1 MWSLLVG
8 FIVPHAPVLLPQLR
22 GGDPVSSDI
31 PKPDEDSPLC
41 VVLSPH
47 GDQTGVY
54 RRVRGDLTGFGV
66 GQSVVQ
72 RKTDR
77 VFGKELSR
85 RWSEPLLED
94 DVDHG
99 VLVPLVVGLPPTLTV
114 VGATLK
120 EVTGP
125 DAAPIDQAIES
136 AKSFASAVAA
146 IAEQRDLIIA
156 ASAHTSAGL
165 SPAAPLTE
173 LPAGKELEKE
183 ITKALEDDLGH
194 LTEIDAQLWAD
205 AGACGVGPLT
215 AFGTLF
221 AGRTAKTTF
230 REAPFGVGYLL
241 AQTA

>member
-1 MWSLLVG
+1 MWGLLVG

-22 GGDPVSSDI
+22 GGEPVSSDI

-54 RRVRGDLTGFGV
+54 RRVRGDLRDFGV
-66 GQSVVQ
+66 EETLVQ

-85 RWSEPLLED
+85 RWGEPLLEE

-125 DAAPIDQAIES
+125 AAGSIEDAIAS
-136 AKSFASAVAA
+136 AKSFASAVEE

-165 SPAAPLTE
+165 SLAAPLTE
-173 LPAGKELEKE
+173 LPAAKELEKE
-183 ITKALEDDLGH
+183 VTKALEEDLGR
-194 LTEIDAQLWAD
+194 LTEIEPQLWVD

-215 AFGTLF
+215 AFGMLF